1 MMIRPRKA
9 GYSGNQTTTEPNASK
24 GPSIPCCE
32 PNLIRPYFAIKS
44 VRFSIFQETLRGVR
58 TTIGYTPVTTKQFSF
73 CPTHI
78 SGATQARENT
88 KQYPRHDT
96 FSSQAAAK
104 KRVYLNYQDAAQLRF
119 DSWSRF
125 RQQRRALRRVCW
137 ESTGRTPL
145 QMARRNRCGQRAS

>member
-1 MMIRPRKA
+1 MMIRARKA

-78 SGATQARENT
+78 NGATQARERG

-104 KRVYLNYQDAAQLRF
+104 MRGYLNCQDAVQRRF
-119 DSWSRF
+119 DSWPLHF
-125 RQQRRALRRVCW
+125 RLRWRAPRPVCW

-145 QMARRNRCGQRAS
+145 QTARRN